1 MPAEPIQNSVMDRLA
16 FPTLSELAGVTIPS
30 SGRVTIADREFA
42 VRDGILRADEFSS
55 ATQSQTADVFGYKWH
70 RRGTFDSENARTVMR
85 NWLYERYGKPED
97 MPWLKDG
104 AIVLDVGCGAALSA
118 GELFSDKLK
127 RLRYVGTDI
136 SNALEVAA
144 EKFLGA
150 GWNGEFFQ
158 CDLNSLPFRESSC
171 DVVFSEGVLH
181 HTDSTEKAFHK
192 VAKLV
197 RPGGHFLFYVYR
209 KKGPIREFTDD
220 YVREKLRAL
229 PPQEAWEAIVPLTK
243 LGIALGK
250 LGVNITV
257 EEDVDLLGIKAGTY
271 DIQRFFYWNV
281 AKAVYRDDLTLDE
294 MAHVNFDWFAPLNA
308 HRQTEDEV
316 RAWCAAAGFKIER
329 EVIQES
335 GITVIARRG
344 EG

>member
-1 MPAEPIQNSVMDRLA
+1 MLDRPA
-16 FPTLSELAGVTIPS
+16 FPVLSELMGADVPVSGSFTLAGRQFV
-30 SGRVTIADREFA
+30 
-42 VRDGILRADEFSS
+42 VRDGILRAEEFVSP
-55 ATQSQTADVFGYKWH
+55 TQSQTADVFGYKWN
-70 RRGTFDSENARTVMR
+70 RRGTFDSENARSVMR
-85 NWLYERYGKPED
+85 TWLYERYGKPDE

-104 AIVLDVGCGAALSA
+104 VLVLDVGCGAALSA
-118 GELFSDKLK
+118 GELFGERLK
-127 RLRYVGTDI
+127 TLRYVGTDI
-136 SNALEVAA
+136 SNALDVAA
-144 EKFLGA
+144 EKFRDE
-150 GWNGEFFQ
+150 GWNGEFLQ
-158 CDLNSLPFRESSC
+158 CDLNALPFRAASC

-181 HTDSTEKAFHK
+181 HTDSTEKAFHT

-197 RPGGHFLFYVYR
+197 KPGGHFLFYVYR

-220 YVREKLRAL
+220 YVRAKLRAL
-229 PPQEAWEAIVPLTK
+229 PPEKAWDAIVPLTK

-250 LGVNITV
+250 LKVDITV

-308 HRQTEDEV
+308 HRHTEQDV
-316 RAWCAAAGFKIER
+316 RGWCAAADFTIER

-335 GITVIARRG
+335 GITVIARRA